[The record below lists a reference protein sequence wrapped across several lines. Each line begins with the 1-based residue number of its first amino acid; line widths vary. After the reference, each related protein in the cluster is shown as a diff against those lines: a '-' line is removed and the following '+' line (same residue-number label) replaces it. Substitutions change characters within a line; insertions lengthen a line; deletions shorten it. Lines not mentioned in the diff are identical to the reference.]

1 MTTTSN
7 SANDCILSKPFVYF
21 RRLSRGHSV
30 KVSGSTS
37 DISPL
42 PNSNVPRPFLR
53 PNKIKWRIKGRLRQT
68 SLLVVWPALV
78 SFPDPLPAAIL
89 FCREKWV
96 WYLFALF
103 LDHAWVL
110 VTQYL
115 VIITSEVDVC
125 DGARSSEG
133 SGLFF
138 IATERIPI
146 AQKRPT

>member
-1 MTTTSN
+1 MTAISN

-68 SLLVVWPALV
+68 SAHDQLTKQNGDSLLIISLASPGPASRL
-78 SFPDPLPAAIL
+78 
-89 FCREKWV
+89 
-96 WYLFALF
+96 
-103 LDHAWVL
+103 H
-110 VTQYL
+110 
-115 VIITSEVDVC
+115 
-125 DGARSSEG
+125 
-133 SGLFF
+133 FF
-138 IATERIPI
+138 IMTSLGRREGVWSNLYTWFVLKPPRFWWLINM
-146 AQKRPT
+146 Q

>member
-68 SLLVVWPALV
+68 RDNSEEGITVRRT
-78 SFPDPLPAAIL
+78 SQHNHPD
-89 FCREKWV
+89 
-96 WYLFALF
+96 
-103 LDHAWVL
+103 
-110 VTQYL
+110 
-115 VIITSEVDVC
+115 IITILTWSVSPDKVAGHIECTSSRSVRIRIRIRILIYT
-125 DGARSSEG
+125 GAATSPEG
-133 SGLFF
+133 YY
-138 IATERIPI
+138 
-146 AQKRPT
+146 

>member
-68 SLLVVWPALV
+68 TITPLSLISGVNPLASSDNSANPAGNYQSIKKEETRAYEQRVIQVYRIQFLH
-78 SFPDPLPAAIL
+78 SFSIL
-89 FCREKWV
+89 CYW
-96 WYLFALF
+96 
-103 LDHAWVL
+103 LDG
-110 VTQYL
+110 
-115 VIITSEVDVC
+115 TSHND
-125 DGARSSEG
+125 SSPKIG
-133 SGLFF
+133 H
-138 IATERIPI
+138 
-146 AQKRPT
+146 